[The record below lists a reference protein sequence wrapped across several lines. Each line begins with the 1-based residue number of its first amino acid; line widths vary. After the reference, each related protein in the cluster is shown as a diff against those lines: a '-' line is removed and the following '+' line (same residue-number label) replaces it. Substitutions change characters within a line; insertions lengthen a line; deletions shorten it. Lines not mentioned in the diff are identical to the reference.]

1 MDRAP
6 LHHRILSKDVG
17 LWGVPV
23 RAGLRAIE
31 VGYAAAI
38 ALRNAHYDG
47 NGPRAVLPV
56 PVISVGNVTAGGTG
70 KTPLVIELLERLG
83 RMGCNPVVVSRGYKA
98 HDGGAND
105 EERLIRC
112 HVPGAICLSSSNR
125 MEAGEAAIQ
134 SHRADVIVLDD
145 AFQHRQLGR
154 TLDIVLVDA
163 TCPFGFDHLLPRGLL
178 REPLEALRRADAI
191 VLTRC
196 DQVSP
201 QELARVEA
209 RIRSFHDTAKIIK
222 CKHRVTKLQSLGGL
236 PVDEPPDGKRA
247 VLFAGI
253 GRPGA
258 FAETVRGMGVEVV
271 GERWW
276 PDHHAYVS
284 KDWSELVGAHRF
296 PQHDWLMTTEKDAV
310 KLVGLSGTEG
320 AGIVVVRVAIDF
332 EGDGGTMLQSLL
344 ESVLRKGWKG
354 LMVHGANLQTG

>member
-1 MDRAP
+1 MDRAL
-6 LHHRILSKDVG
+6 LHYRILSNDVG

-23 RAGLRAIE
+23 RAGLRVIE
-31 VGYAAAI
+31 GGYAAAI
-38 ALRNAHYDG
+38 ALRNAHYDR

-56 PVISVGNVTAGGTG
+56 PVISVGNVTVGGTG

-98 HDGGAND
+98 RDGGAND

-178 REPLEALRRADAI
+178 REPLAALRRAGAI

-201 QELARVEA
+201 EELARVEA
-209 RIRSFHDTAKIIK
+209 RIRSFHDTTKIIK
-222 CKHRVTKLQSLGGL
+222 CNHRVTKLQNLDGS
-236 PVDEPPDGKRA
+236 PVDEPPEGKRA

-276 PDHHAYVS
+276 PDHHAYVP
-284 KDWSELVGAHRF
+284 KDLRELVGTNRF
-296 PQHDWLMTTEKDAV
+296 PPHDWLMTTEKDAV
-310 KLVGLSGTEG
+310 KLAGLPG
-320 AGIVVVRVAIDF
+320 ADGVRIVVVCVTIDF
-332 EGDGGTMLQSLL
+332 EGDGGTILQSLL
-344 ESVLRKGWKG
+344 ESVLRKG
-354 LMVHGANLQTG
+354 